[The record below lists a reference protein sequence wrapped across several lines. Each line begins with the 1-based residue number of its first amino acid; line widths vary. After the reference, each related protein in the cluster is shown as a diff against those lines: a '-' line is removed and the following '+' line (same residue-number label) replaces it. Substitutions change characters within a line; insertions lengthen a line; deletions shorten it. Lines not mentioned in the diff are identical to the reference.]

1 MSLYVPRSQ
10 MTGIDII
17 LNIAARRKMLLLA
30 VIAALSLCTSSLAQS
45 PSAEL
50 VGTLKKAQATG
61 SVSIGYRDS
70 SVPFSYLGADGSP
83 IGYSIDLCRNVV
95 SAMAEEV
102 GRELTINW
110 VKVSS
115 DTRLSALQSGQIDLE
130 CGSTTNNPERRKEV
144 AFSPVMFVAGTK
156 LMVRQGSPIKGFRDL
171 AGKTVVVTTG
181 TTNDKAMRDISSRF
195 KVPFSIVYG
204 TDHADSYAKLVAGEA
219 DAFATDDAILYGL
232 IAKNRS
238 QKELIVTGDFL
249 SYEPYGIMYRK
260 GDDELNGVVLKSFTE
275 MAEADD
281 FSHIY
286 DRWFMRRL
294 PSGERINMPISPQL
308 ATIFESYAPHPE

>member
-1 MSLYVPRSQ
+1 MSASTAPAPVTGGRLNTKTLSRILLGMAA
-10 MTGIDII
+10 MT
-17 LNIAARRKMLLLA
+17 LCAA
-30 VIAALSLCTSSLAQS
+30 SLAQVS
-45 PSAEL
+45 GTEL
-50 VGTLKKAQATG
+50 LGTLKKAQATG
-61 SVSIGYRDS
+61 TVSIGYRDS
-70 SVPFSYLGADGSP
+70 SVPFSYLGADGAP

-95 SAMAEEV
+95 SAIAEEV
-102 GRELTINW
+102 GHELTINW

-115 DTRLSALQSGQIDLE
+115 DTRISALESGQIDLE

-156 LMVRQGSPIKGFRDL
+156 LMVRQGSAIKGFRDL

-195 KVPFSIVYG
+195 KVPFSIIYG
-204 TDHADSYAKLVAGEA
+204 TDHADSYAKLIAGQA

-238 QKELIVTGDFL
+238 QKDLTVTGDFL
-249 SYEPYGIMYRK
+249 SYEPYGIMFRK
-260 GDDELNGVVLKSFTE
+260 GDDELNAVVVKSFTE

-308 ATIFESYAPHPE
+308 QTIFESYAPHPE

>member
-1 MSLYVPRSQ
+1 MAACISQ
-10 MTGIDII
+10 T
-17 LNIAARRKMLLLA
+17 IAAWRSRFAALLLVGA
-30 VIAALSLCTSSLAQS
+30 GLLLVQGVQAQTASDTVLA
-45 PSAEL
+45 
-50 VGTLKKAQATG
+50 GTLAKARSTG

-70 SVPFSYLGADGSP
+70 SVPFSYLSAEGAP
-83 IGYSIDLCRNVV
+83 IGYSIDLCRNIV
-95 SAMAEEV
+95 SAIAEEV

-110 VKVSS
+110 VKVNS
-115 DTRLSALQSGQIDLE
+115 DSRLSALESGQIDLE

-144 AFSPVMFVAGTK
+144 AFSPVMFIAGTK
-156 LMVRQGSPIKGFRDL
+156 LMVRQGSPIKSFKDL
-171 AGKTVVVTTG
+171 GGKTVVVTAG
-181 TTNDKAMRDISSRF
+181 TTNEKAMRDISARF
-195 KVPFSIVYG
+195 HIDFNLIIG
-204 TDHADSYAKLVAGEA
+204 TDHADSYAKLVAGQA

-238 QKELIVTGDFL
+238 QAQVTVIGDFL

-260 GDDELNGVVLKSFTE
+260 NDQELNNLVLKSFSE

-294 PSGERINMPISPQL
+294 PSGERINLPISPQL
-308 ATIFESYAPHPE
+308 ATIFESFATHPE